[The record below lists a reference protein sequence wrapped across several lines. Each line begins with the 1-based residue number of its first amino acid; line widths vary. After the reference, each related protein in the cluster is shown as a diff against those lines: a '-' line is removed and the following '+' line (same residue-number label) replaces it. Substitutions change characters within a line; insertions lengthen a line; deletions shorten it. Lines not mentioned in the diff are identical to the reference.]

1 MSPQAYANSKLYRGY
16 FLKTIREIFRS
27 FYFESEKIMKK
38 WYQRKNIFIKFLII
52 GWSSILLIVLP
63 SFLIMSYFLNK
74 TERADQIHT
83 MTDSIIIQMLNARIA
98 EKNFILRDLQN
109 EKFYIAGIS
118 NNLQAYQ
125 SYTKNAQEKIGHLIE
140 WRPVNDKNST
150 NRLMLLV
157 EEYNNIFTELV
168 AIYQKIGFKDWGL
181 LGQWRRA
188 IHAVEAQITAMNR
201 TDMQESL
208 LQLRR
213 LEKDYLLRGDEKYL
227 QDIRNR
233 ITGLRKEVLKTPNP
247 KATKISEDL
256 TSYENAFRKFVVLQ
270 KKVGRTDEE
279 GLQGQFKN
287 VIARMETIVDQIMA
301 ESKMEYKK
309 AKHDFRFMSLIVYL
323 LGIAVGSAFYF
334 SFARSVSM
342 KLIAL
347 KDGVLRVGMG
357 HLDTNVPVTTN
368 DEIGIAAEAFNKMTV
383 DLKAITVSKNYV
395 DKIIESMADML
406 IVINSEGIIEKVNRA
421 TLDLLGYEERELIGK
436 KVDVIFD
443 GAKSDNIFIDEVNR
457 TKSVRN
463 LETELV
469 GKGNQRISVSLSG
482 SLISDSV
489 EIVCVAQ
496 DNTERKRAEEML
508 RKSARELRLLSS
520 RILEAQENE
529 RKRVARELHDG
540 IGQALT
546 GIKFALENGVR
557 RLKETRT
564 APHFKVLD
572 DIIPLIQATVDETRR
587 IAMGLRPSTLD
598 DIGISETIYWFCQQ
612 YESIYKN
619 IRILKLIEVEE
630 DQIPETLKTVIF
642 RVLQE
647 SLNNVAKHSG
657 ADRVQLSLQQKGN
670 TVKLIVEDNGSGFDS
685 EKPLPQKTTGQ
696 GFGLASMRERIELSG
711 GIFTLETAPQQATR
725 ISAEWTIVK
734 G

>member
-1 MSPQAYANSKLYRGY
+1 
-16 FLKTIREIFRS
+16 
-27 FYFESEKIMKK
+27 MKK
-38 WYQRKNIFIKFLII
+38 WFQRKNIFIKFLII

-63 SFLIMSYFLNK
+63 SFLIMSYFLIK
-74 TERADQIHT
+74 TERADRIHT

-109 EKFYIAGIS
+109 EKFYNVGFT
-118 NNLQAYQ
+118 NNLKAHQGF
-125 SYTKNAQEKIGHLIE
+125 TKNAQEQIGYLIE
-140 WRPVNDKNST
+140 WRPVNDKNSAD
-150 NRLMLLV
+150 RLMQLV
-157 EEYNNIFTELV
+157 KEYSNIFTELV
-168 AIYQKIGFKDWGL
+168 ATYQKIGFKDWGL
-181 LGQWRRA
+181 FGQWRLA
-188 IHAVEAQITAMNR
+188 IHAVERQITGMNR

-233 ITGLRKEVLKTPNP
+233 ITGLRKEVLKISKP

-256 TSYENAFRKFVVLQ
+256 TTYENAFREFVKLQ

-279 GLQGQFKN
+279 GLQSQFKK
-287 VIARMETIVDQIMA
+287 VIARMETVVDQIMA
-301 ESKMEYKK
+301 ESKLEYEKE
-309 AKHDFRFMSLIVYL
+309 KHDFRFMSLIIYL
-323 LGIAVGSAFYF
+323 LGIAVGSTFYF
-334 SFARSVSM
+334 FFARSVSI

-347 KDGVLRVGMG
+347 KDGVLRVGRG
-357 HLDTNVPVTTN
+357 HLDTNVPVTTK
-368 DEIGIAAEAFNKMTV
+368 DEIGIVAEAFNKMTV
-383 DLKAITVSKNYV
+383 DLKEVTVSKNYV

-406 IVINSEGIIEKVNRA
+406 IVVNSEGKIEKVNRA

-436 KVDVIFD
+436 TVDVIFD
-443 GAKSDNIFIDEVNR
+443 GAKTGHVFLDEIIL

-469 GKGNQRISVSLSG
+469 GKGTQRISVSLSG

-489 EIVCVAQ
+489 GIVCVAQ
-496 DNTERKRAEEML
+496 DNTERRRAEEML
-508 RKSARELRLLSS
+508 RKSAKELRLLSS
-520 RILEAQENE
+520 KILEAQENE

-557 RLKETRT
+557 RLKETEA

-572 DIIPLIQATVDETRR
+572 DIVPLIQATVDETRR

-612 YESIYKN
+612 FESIYKN

-657 ADRVQLSLQQKGN
+657 ADRVQLSLQQQDK
-670 TVKLIVEDNGSGFDS
+670 TVTLIVEDDGSGFDS
-685 EKPLPQKTTGQ
+685 EKPLPQNATGQ

-711 GIFTLETAPQQATR
+711 GIFTLQSAPGQATR
-725 ISAEWTIVK
+725 ISAVWSIAK
-734 G
+734 SIDS

>member
-1 MSPQAYANSKLYRGY
+1 
-16 FLKTIREIFRS
+16 
-27 FYFESEKIMKK
+27 MKK
-38 WYQRKNIFIKFLII
+38 WFRRKNIFIKFLII

-63 SFLIMSYFLNK
+63 SFFVMSYFLNK
-74 TERADQIHT
+74 TERADRIHT
-83 MTDSIIIQMLNARIA
+83 MTDSVIIQMLNARIA
-98 EKNFILRDLQN
+98 EKSFILRDLHN
-109 EKFYIAGIS
+109 EKFYNAGFS
-118 NNLQAYQ
+118 NNLQAHQ
-125 SYTKNAQEKIGHLIE
+125 RFTKNAQEKIGHLID
-140 WRPVNDKNST
+140 WRPVNDKNSAD
-150 NRLMLLV
+150 RLMQLV
-157 EEYNNIFTELV
+157 KEYNNIFAELV
-168 AIYQKIGFKDWGL
+168 ETYQKIGFKDWGL

-188 IHAVEAQITAMNR
+188 IHAVEAQIAEMNR

-208 LQLRR
+208 LQIRR

-233 ITGLRKEVLKTPNP
+233 ITRLRKEVLKITNP
-247 KATKISEDL
+247 KATTISEDL
-256 TSYENAFRKFVVLQ
+256 TSYENAFREFVTLQ

-279 GLQGQFKN
+279 GLQSQFIK
-287 VIARMETIVDQIMA
+287 VIAKMETVVDQIMA
-301 ESKMEYKK
+301 ESKSDYES
-309 AKHDFRFMSLIVYL
+309 AKRDFRFMSLIIYL
-323 LGIAVGSAFYF
+323 LGIAVGSTFYF
-334 SFARSVSM
+334 FFARSVSM

-347 KDGVLRVGMG
+347 KNGVLRVGMG
-357 HLDTNVPVTTN
+357 HLDTNVPVTTK
-368 DEIGIAAEAFNKMTV
+368 DEIGIVAEAFNKMTV
-383 DLKAITVSKNYV
+383 DLRAVTVSKNYV

-406 IVINSEGIIEKVNRA
+406 IVVNSEGQIEKVNRA
-421 TLDLLGYEERELIGK
+421 TLELLGYEEGEMIGK
-436 KVDVIFD
+436 KIEVILD
-443 GAKSDNIFIDEVNR
+443 HAEIGHILLGE
-457 TKSVRN
+457 KSVRN

-469 GKGNQRISVSLSG
+469 DKGTQRIPVSLSG

-489 EIVCVAQ
+489 GIVCVAQ

-508 RKSARELRLLSS
+508 RKSAKELRLLSS
-520 RILEAQENE
+520 RILDAQENE
-529 RKRVARELHDG
+529 RKRVAGELHDG

-557 RLKETRT
+557 RLKETET
-564 APHFKVLD
+564 APHLKMLD

-647 SLNNVAKHSG
+647 ALNNVAKHSG
-657 ADRVQLSLQQKGN
+657 ADRVQLCLQQQGN
-670 TVKLIVEDNGSGFDS
+670 TVELIIEDNGSGFDS
-685 EKPLPQKTTGQ
+685 DKPLPQSVTGR

-711 GIFTLETAPQQATR
+711 GIFTLETAPEQATR
-725 ISAEWTIVK
+725 ICAVWPIDK

>member
-1 MSPQAYANSKLYRGY
+1 
-16 FLKTIREIFRS
+16 
-27 FYFESEKIMKK
+27 MKK
-38 WYQRKNIFIKFLII
+38 WFQRKNIFIKFLII

-74 TERADQIHT
+74 TEQADRIHT

-98 EKNFILRDLQN
+98 EKSFILRDLQN
-109 EKFYIAGIS
+109 EKFYNAGFS
-118 NNLQAYQ
+118 KNLQAHQ
-125 SYTKNAQEKIGHLIE
+125 RFTKNAQEKIRHLIE
-140 WRPVNDKNST
+140 WRPVDDKNSAD
-150 NRLMLLV
+150 RLMQLV
-157 EEYNNIFTELV
+157 NEYSNIFTELV
-168 AIYQKIGFKDWGL
+168 ATYQKIGFKDWGL

-188 IHAVEAQITAMNR
+188 IHAVEAQITGMNR

-227 QDIRNR
+227 QDIRHR
-233 ITGLRKEVLKTPNP
+233 ITELRKEILKIPNP
-247 KATKISEDL
+247 KAIKISENL
-256 TSYENAFRKFVVLQ
+256 TSYENAFRKFVTLQ

-279 GLQGQFKN
+279 GLESQFKK
-287 VIARMETIVDQIMA
+287 VIAKMETVVDQIMA
-301 ESKMEYKK
+301 KSKLEYKK
-309 AKHDFRFMSLIVYL
+309 AKRDFRFMSLIIYL
-323 LGIAVGSAFYF
+323 LGIAVGSTFYF
-334 SFARSVSM
+334 FFARSVSM
-342 KLIAL
+342 KLVAL
-347 KDGVLRVGMG
+347 KNGVLRVGTG
-357 HLDTNVPVTTN
+357 HLDTKIPVTTK
-368 DEIGIAAEAFNKMTV
+368 DEIGIVAEAFNKMTV
-383 DLKAITVSKNYV
+383 DLKQITVSKNYV

-406 IVINSEGIIEKVNRA
+406 IVVNSEGIIEKVNRA

-443 GAKSDNIFIDEVNR
+443 GAKTDPIFLDEITQ

-463 LETELV
+463 LETELA
-469 GKGNQRISVSLSG
+469 GKGTQRISVSLSG

-489 EIVCVAQ
+489 GIVCVAQ
-496 DNTERKRAEEML
+496 DNTERRRAEEML
-508 RKSARELRLLSS
+508 RKSARELRRLSS
-520 RILEAQENE
+520 KILEAQENE

-557 RLKETRT
+557 RLKETET

-572 DIIPLIQATVDETRR
+572 DIVPLIQATVDETRR

-612 YESIYKN
+612 YENIYKN

-657 ADRVQLSLQQKGN
+657 ADRVQLSLQQQGD

-685 EKPLPQKTTGQ
+685 EKPLPQNDTGQ

-711 GIFTLETAPQQATR
+711 GKFTLQSAPGQDTR
-725 ISAEWTIVK
+725 ICAVWPIVK

>member
-1 MSPQAYANSKLYRGY
+1 MNKW
-16 FLKTIREIFRS
+16 FRH
-27 FYFESEKIMKK
+27 
-38 WYQRKNIFIKFLII
+38 KNIFIKFLII

-74 TERADQIHT
+74 TERADRIHT
-83 MTDSIIIQMLNARIA
+83 MTDSIIMQMLNARIA
-98 EKNFILRDLQN
+98 EKSFILRDLQN
-109 EKFYIAGIS
+109 EKFYSTGFS
-118 NNLQAYQ
+118 NNLQAHQ
-125 SYTKNAQEKIGHLIE
+125 HFTKNAQEKIEQLMD
-140 WRPVNDKNST
+140 WRPVNDKDSAD
-150 NRLMLLV
+150 RLMQLLN
-157 EEYNNIFTELV
+157 EYSDTFTELV
-168 AIYQKIGFKDWGL
+168 ATYQKIGFKDWGL

-188 IHAVEAQITAMNR
+188 IHAVEAQITGMNR
-201 TDMQESL
+201 TDLQQSL

-227 QDIRNR
+227 QDIRSR
-233 ITGLRKEVLKTPNP
+233 IIGLHQAVLKIPNP

-256 TSYENAFRKFVVLQ
+256 TSYENAFRKFIILQ
-270 KKVGRTDEE
+270 KKVGRDDEE
-279 GLQGQFKN
+279 GLQSQFKK
-287 VIARMETIVDQIMA
+287 VIARMEIVVDQIMA
-301 ESKMEYKK
+301 ESKLEYEK
-309 AKHDFRFMSLIVYL
+309 AKRDFRLISLIIYL
-323 LGIAVGSAFYF
+323 LGIAVGSTFYF
-334 SFARSVSM
+334 FFARSVSM
-342 KLIAL
+342 KLVAL
-347 KDGVLRVGMG
+347 KNGVLQVGMG
-357 HLDTNVPVTTN
+357 RLDTKIPVTSR
-368 DEIGIAAEAFNKMTV
+368 DEIGIVAEAFNNMTV
-383 DLKAITVSKNYV
+383 DLKAVTVSKNYA

-406 IVINSEGIIEKVNRA
+406 IVVNSQGLIEKVNRA
-421 TLDLLGYEERELIGK
+421 ALDLLGYEERQLIGK
-436 KVDVIFD
+436 KVEMIFD
-443 GAKSDNIFIDEVNR
+443 VPKTGCIFLDEIIQ

-469 GKGNQRISVSLSG
+469 GKGTQRISVSLSG

-489 EIVCVAQ
+489 GIVCVAQ

-508 RKSARELRLLSS
+508 RKSASELRLLST

-557 RLKETRT
+557 RLKESEA
-564 APHFKVLD
+564 APHFKALD
-572 DIIPLIQATVDETRR
+572 DIVPLIRATVDETRR

-598 DIGISETIYWFCQQ
+598 DIGITETIYWFCRQ
-612 YESIYKN
+612 YENIYKN

-657 ADRVQLSLQQKGN
+657 ADRVQLNLQQRGK
-670 TVKLIVEDNGSGFDS
+670 TVTLIVEDNGNGFDS
-685 EKPLPQKTTGQ
+685 EKPLPQNATER

-711 GIFTLETAPQQATR
+711 GIFTLASAPGHATR
-725 ISAEWTIVK
+725 ICAKWTIVK

>member
-1 MSPQAYANSKLYRGY
+1 
-16 FLKTIREIFRS
+16 
-27 FYFESEKIMKK
+27 MKK
-38 WYQRKNIFIKFLII
+38 WFWRKNIFIKFLII

-63 SFLIMSYFLNK
+63 SSLTMSYFLNK
-74 TERADQIHT
+74 TERAERIHT

-98 EKNFILRDLQN
+98 EKSFILRDLQN
-109 EKFYIAGIS
+109 ERFYNAGIS
-118 NNLQAYQ
+118 NNLQAHLRF
-125 SYTKNAQEKIGHLIE
+125 TKNAQKKIGQLIG
-140 WRPVNDKNST
+140 WRPINDNNSAD
-150 NRLMLLV
+150 RLMQLV
-157 EEYNNIFTELV
+157 KEYNNIFTELV
-168 AIYQKIGFKDWGL
+168 ETYQKIGFKDWGL

-188 IHAVEAQITAMNR
+188 IHAVEAQIAGMNR

-233 ITGLRKEVLKTPNP
+233 ITGLRKEVLKIPNP

-256 TSYENAFRKFVVLQ
+256 TSYENAFRKFVALQ

-279 GLQGQFKN
+279 GLQGEFKK
-287 VIARMETIVDQIMA
+287 VIAKMETVVDQIMA
-301 ESKMEYKK
+301 QGKLEYKK
-309 AKHDFRFMSLIVYL
+309 AKRDFRFMSLIVYL
-323 LGIAVGSAFYF
+323 LGIAVGSTFYYF
-334 SFARSVSM
+334 FARSVSV

-347 KDGVLRVGMG
+347 KNGVLRVGKG
-357 HLDTNVPVTTN
+357 HLDTNVPVTTK
-368 DEIGIAAEAFNKMTV
+368 DEIGIVAEAFNKMTV
-383 DLKAITVSKNYV
+383 DLKAVTVSKNYV

-406 IVINSEGIIEKVNRA
+406 IVINSEGIIEKANRA

-436 KVDVIFD
+436 TVDVIFD
-443 GAKSDNIFIDEVNR
+443 SAKTDHIFLDEVNR

-469 GKGNQRISVSLSG
+469 GKGTQRIPVSLSG
-482 SLISDSV
+482 SLISDSGG
-489 EIVCVAQ
+489 IVCVAQ

-508 RKSARELRLLSS
+508 RKSAKELRLLSS
-520 RILEAQENE
+520 KILEAQENE

-557 RLKETRT
+557 RLKETET
-564 APHFKVLD
+564 APQFKVLD
-572 DIIPLIQATVDETRR
+572 DIIPLIRATVDETRR

-612 YESIYKN
+612 FENIYKN

-657 ADRVQLSLQQKGN
+657 ADRVQLSLQQQGN

-685 EKPLPQKTTGQ
+685 KKPSPQNAAGQ
-696 GFGLASMRERIELSG
+696 GFGLAGMRERIELSG
-711 GIFTLETAPQQATR
+711 GIFTLETAPGQATR
-725 ISAEWTIVK
+725 ICAAWPIGKE
-734 G
+734 